1 MARTI
6 AKDHDQKRAHILKVA
21 AKVFAAEG
29 FDRASMTVLAKACG
43 VSKANIYHYYSG
55 KDALLFDVLDSYL
68 RALRDRVC
76 GLELAEMAPEA
87 QLRALLRE
95 ILLAYQGADDEHRVQ
110 SSGIARLPEA
120 EQQVLRGYQRDMV
133 AVMKR
138 VVAANAPEL
147 FAEDAARLHETTMS
161 IFGMLN
167 WYYMWQSAAD
177 QAARLRYADVVADL
191 VLNGI
196 TGTAGN
202 TGTAGGGKP

>member
-43 VSKANIYHYYSG
+43 ISKANIYHYYSG

-76 GLELAEMAPEA
+76 GLALGELAPEA

-133 AVMKR
+133 AVMKK
-138 VVAANAPEL
+138 VVAANAPAL
-147 FAEDAARLHETTMS
+147 FAEDAAHLHETTMS

-177 QAARLRYADVVADL
+177 EAARLRYADMVADL
-191 VLNGI
+191 LLNGI

-202 TGTAGGGKP
+202 TGAAGGGKP